1 MKMPTRKELIE
12 ALDAIENGMTKVD
25 ETNDIWQNRLIYVLC
40 CVARWWLISKIK
52 KSK

>member
-25 ETNDIWQNRLIYVLC
+25 ETNDIWQNRLIYALC